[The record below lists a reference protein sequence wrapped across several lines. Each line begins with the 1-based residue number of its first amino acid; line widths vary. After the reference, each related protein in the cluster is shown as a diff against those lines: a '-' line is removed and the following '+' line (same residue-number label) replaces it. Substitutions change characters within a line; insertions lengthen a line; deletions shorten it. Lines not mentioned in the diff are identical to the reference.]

1 MPPPTMGVSRSE
13 VRITSFVPSI
23 AVITSKQRPRK
34 ILIKGSEGNE
44 HTFLLKG
51 HEDLRQDERVMQL
64 FGLTNALL
72 ANHRDTSKRD
82 LSIRR
87 YAVIPLSPN
96 CGIIGW
102 GKKKTHKLNVILNS
116 QKPLMRVLPFLS
128 SCPPFPPFLLLLLL
142 SPCGDKVPHCDTL
155 HQLIRDFREQRKV
168 RLSIEHM
175 LMQQMAPDYD
185 HCTLMQKVEVFKYAL
200 QNTDGLDLQKVLWFK
215 SKNSEI
221 WLDRRTNF
229 TRSLAVMSMVGY
241 ILGKSDRVF
250 ESGTSVCLDDPRCPV
265 CCPVC

>member
-1 MPPPTMGVSRSE
+1 MGSGGKKEGHNNNNNNNNNNNRDTTNQDSTDHHHRHHHNTTMGVSRSE

-102 GKKKTHKLNVILNS
+102 GKKKVEGRW
-116 QKPLMRVLPFLS
+116 QE
-128 SCPPFPPFLLLLLL
+128 
-142 SPCGDKVPHCDTL
+142 GG
-155 HQLIRDFREQRKV
+155 RKV
-168 RLSIEHM
+168 EGRWKKMDPTHSLE
-175 LMQQMAPDYD
+175 
-185 HCTLMQKVEVFKYAL
+185 TLLKHSHQ
-200 QNTDGLDLQKVLWFK
+200 
-215 SKNSEI
+215 
-221 WLDRRTNF
+221 
-229 TRSLAVMSMVGY
+229 
-241 ILGKSDRVF
+241 
-250 ESGTSVCLDDPRCPV
+250 
-265 CCPVC
+265 

>member
-1 MPPPTMGVSRSE
+1 MNNLNNNESKTVGGETKSDGNQQSTQPPQQNNSNNTNNTNNNTYQQVSMGVSRSE
-13 VRITSFVPSI
+13 VRIQSFVPSI

-34 ILIKGSEGNE
+34 ILIKGSNGNE

-51 HEDLRQDERVMQL
+51 HEDLRKDERVMQL

-102 GKKKTHKLNVILNS
+102 
-116 QKPLMRVLPFLS
+116 
-128 SCPPFPPFLLLLLL
+128 
-142 SPCGDKVPHCDTL
+142 VPHCDTL
-155 HQLIRDFREQRKV
+155 HQLIREFREQRKI

-241 ILGKSDRVF
+241 ILGM
-250 ESGTSVCLDDPRCPV
+250 
-265 CCPVC
+265 